1 MATIQTHDVIKRPI
15 VTEKGTFAMNEQ
27 NRYTFQVDPRA
38 TKNDIKAAIE
48 TLYKVKVEK
57 VNTLTR
63 RGKFRRMKF
72 GLTQTPSTKT
82 AIVRLKEGSTIELF

>member
-1 MATIQTHDVIKRPI
+1 

-27 NRYTFQVDPRA
+27 NRYTFEVDVKA
-38 TKNDIKAAIE
+38 DKDDIKSAIE
-48 TLYKVKVEK
+48 SLYKVKVEK

-72 GLTQTPSTKT
+72 GQTQMPTTKT

>member
-1 MATIQTHDVIKRPI
+1 MEPHYINKRPS

-38 TKNDIKAAIE
+38 DKNDIKSAIE

-72 GLTQTPSTKT
+72 GLTQASCTKT
-82 AIVRLKEGSTIELF
+82 AIVRLKKGSTIELF

>member
-1 MATIQTHDVIKRPI
+1 MTPHYAIKRPL

-27 NRYTFQVDPRA
+27 NRYTFEVDPRA
-38 TKNDIKAAIE
+38 DKNEIKAAIE
-48 TLYKVKVEK
+48 ALYKVKVEK

-63 RGKFRRMKF
+63 RGKFRRMKY
-72 GLTQTPSTKT
+72 GLTQEASTKT